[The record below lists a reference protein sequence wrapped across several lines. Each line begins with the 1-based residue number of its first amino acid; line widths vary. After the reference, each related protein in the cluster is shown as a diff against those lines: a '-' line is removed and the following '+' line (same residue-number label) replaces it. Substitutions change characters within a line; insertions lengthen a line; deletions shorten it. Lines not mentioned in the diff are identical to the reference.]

1 MEYDIAV
8 QFTGSE
14 PNNAQLEQGFEWSA
28 VGRMKVHEAVG
39 LSRPDV
45 KTITKLSAIRKK
57 EHNCTSVGMGPTI

>member
-1 MEYDIAV
+1 MFFACLGKGAHV
-8 QFTGSE
+8 SE
-14 PNNAQLEQGFEWSA
+14 PNDAQQGFEWSA